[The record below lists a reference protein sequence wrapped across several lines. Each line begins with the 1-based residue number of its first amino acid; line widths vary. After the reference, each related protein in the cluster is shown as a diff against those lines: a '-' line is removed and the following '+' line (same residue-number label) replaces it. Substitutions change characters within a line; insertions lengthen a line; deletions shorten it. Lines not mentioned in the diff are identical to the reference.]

1 MNVFKCIVVVLGI
14 ILSEGIKGTASDTHC
29 GIIVVLYTKIKR
41 NFKQLISGF
50 ASLCNHT
57 I

>member
-1 MNVFKCIVVVLGI
+1 MNVHVMNVFKCIVVVLGI
-14 ILSEGIKGTASDTHC
+14 ILSDTHC